1 MSSSGLLLRRESLH
15 RLLGTLTAA
24 LALAGLAATPASA
37 DFGLSQMSVRFLE
50 QDGLTEVT
58 QAGSH
63 PFQMKTFFRVNTTE
77 HPEKPIQVIDGAIK
91 DLDILFPAG
100 FVGNPTAVPPC
111 ETIDFISGDCSD
123 ATALGV
129 LTVEL
134 GGGVG
139 STGKETVPVY
149 NLRPSPGSAAKLG
162 FEVAE
167 LTQTVEVLPA
177 QTPPYNVIARL
188 RGTPQITEVLSAET
202 TLWGNPADPV
212 HDAQRGKCQSTL
224 AADLCPAKIPVRPF
238 LTLPR
243 SCGHPLT
250 TTFKAT
256 SWWSGDPLDPGPSVS
271 FEGTAQTPALTGCSK
286 LRFGPTLS
294 AQPTTVRADSASGL
308 AVDVAVEDPGLANPD
323 GAARSDIKK
332 AVLTLPEGMTANPS
346 LAEGL
351 TTCSLADLAR
361 ETLRSAPGEGCPGA
375 SKIGAIEAETP
386 VLEGAVIH
394 GSLYIAAQDDPSAPG
409 AENPFDSLLAFYVVL
424 RHPEL
429 GVIVK
434 QAAKIEPHP
443 LSGQLISTL
452 DDLPPFPLSEVRLR
466 LREGGRSPL
475 VTPPTCGTYTS
486 RADLFPSG
494 NPSSPFSIP
503 TSFQITQGVGGAP
516 CPPAGAPPF
525 APGFQAGS
533 LNNNAGSF
541 TPFHMR
547 MTRRDGDQDL
557 TRFDAKLPRGMAAI
571 LAGVSQCPEG
581 AIAAAKAKRGRA
593 ELASPSCPPGSQI
606 GTVKGGAGV
615 GDELTY
621 ASGRLYLAG
630 PFAGAPLSVAGIVPA
645 VAGPFDVGTVVVRQ
659 ALEVDPKTGEVE
671 VDGAKSD
678 PIPHILAGI
687 PLRVRDIRVDVDR
700 DRFTFNPTSC
710 NRFATVAQIW
720 GGGTQLF
727 STLDD
732 SPVTRRARFQA
743 ANCARLGFKPRIS
756 LALKGGTARGAHPAF
771 KGVLRARPG
780 DANVSDILA
789 RLPRSAFL
797 DQAHIRTICTRVQ
810 FAADNC
816 PKGAIY
822 GTATVFTPILAEP
835 LEGPVYLR
843 SSSNDLPDMVLD
855 LHGLID
861 IEVSARID
869 SVKGGLRASF
879 EDAPDAPLSKAI
891 LAMQG
896 GKKGLIVNSRNLC
909 SGTNRARIELE
920 AQSGKQRKLSPVLRA
935 KGCGG
940 RKGPRR

>member
-1 MSSSGLLLRRESLH
+1 MRRGDLLLRRESLH
-15 RLLGTLTAA
+15 RLLGALIAT
-24 LALAGLAATPASA
+24 LALAALAATPASA
-37 DFGLSQMSVRFLE
+37 DFGLSEMSVRFLE
-50 QDGLTEVT
+50 EDGLTEER

-63 PFQMKTFFRVNTTE
+63 PFQMKTSFRVNTTE
-77 HPEKPIQVIDGAIK
+77 HPEKGIQVIDGAIK
-91 DLDILFPAG
+91 DLDIVFPAG
-100 FVGNPTAVPPC
+100 FVGNPAAVPSC
-111 ETIDFISGDCSD
+111 ETIDFLSGDCSD
-123 ATALGV
+123 ATALGI
-129 LTVEL
+129 LAVEFAGGL
-134 GGGVG
+134 GE
-139 STGKETVPVY
+139 SGKETVPVY
-149 NLRPSPGSAAKLG
+149 NLPPSPGSAAKLG
-162 FEVAE
+162 FEIAE
-167 LTQTVEVLPA
+167 LLQTVEVIPG
-177 QTPPYNVIARL
+177 QTAPYNVTARL
-188 RGTPQITEVLSAET
+188 RNTPQITEVIGAET
-202 TLWGNPADPV
+202 TLWGNPADPI
-212 HDAQRGKCQSTL
+212 HDSQRGKCQRTD
-224 AADLCPAKIPVRPF
+224 AADLCPAKIPVKPF

-243 SCGHPLT
+243 SCGHPLI
-250 TTFKAT
+250 TTFKAI
-256 SWWSGDPLDPGPSVS
+256 SWWSGSPLDPGPSVS

-294 AQPTTVRADSASGL
+294 AQPTTTRADSASGL

-323 GAARSDIKK
+323 GSARSDIKK

-351 TTCSLADLAR
+351 TTCSLTDLAR
-361 ETLRSAPGEGCPGA
+361 ETLNSAPGEGCPAA

-386 VLEGAVIH
+386 ILEGAVIH
-394 GSLYIAAQDDPSAPG
+394 GSLYIAAQDDPTAPG
-409 AENPFDSLLAFYVVL
+409 PENPFNSLLAFYVVL
-424 RHPEL
+424 KHPEL

-443 LSGQLISTL
+443 LSGQLVSTL
-452 DDLPPFPLSEVRLR
+452 EDLPPFPLSEVRLR

-475 VTPPTCGTYTS
+475 VTPSICGTYTS

-494 NPSSPFSIP
+494 DPSTPFPIP

-541 TPFHMR
+541 SPFHMR
-547 MTRRDGDQDL
+547 ITRRDGDQDL
-557 TRFDAKLPRGMAAI
+557 TRFDAKLPKGTAAI
-571 LAGVSQCPEG
+571 LAGVSQCPDA

-593 ELASPSCPPGSQI
+593 ELASPSCPPNSQI
-606 GTVKGGAGV
+606 GIAKGGAGV

-621 ASGRLYLAG
+621 ASGKLYLAG
-630 PFAGAPLSVAGIVPA
+630 PFAGAPLSVLGIVPA

-756 LALKGGTARGAHPAF
+756 LALKGGTARGAHPALR
-771 KGVLRARPG
+771 GVLRARPG
-780 DANVSDILA
+780 DANLSDIVA

-822 GTATVFTPILAEP
+822 GTATVFTPILEDP
-835 LEGPVYLR
+835 LKGPVYLR

-855 LHGLID
+855 LHGLVD

-869 SVKGGLRASF
+869 SVKGGIRASF
-879 EDAPDAPLSKAI
+879 EDAPDAPLSRAI
-891 LAMQG
+891 LSMQG

-935 KGCGG
+935 KGCGK
-940 RKGPRR
+940 R